1 VDEGRYLIRNVIT
14 HHVSREN
21 VEKGRS
27 HPRAPEE
34 SLKVGLAYMSNGV
47 ATSHRPLRGA
57 LLGCGHVSLF
67 HLRAWAQ
74 IEGVEI
80 TALANRAVHKAEARA
95 REFGIPLEHVYGEY
109 QELLD
114 KEELDFVDIATAPH
128 VHCQQVEAAAAH
140 GLHVLCQKPLA
151 PTLEE
156 AQAMTE
162 ACQAAG
168 VLLSVN
174 ENWRWRS
181 WYREI
186 KRLLD
191 DGLIGRPRYARVARH
206 SNATLPRPDGGLPPM
221 FINQAYTADVDRL
234 ILYEWGIHLI
244 DVMRFLFRDVTSVY
258 ARMDKVSA
266 LCKGEDR
273 ALLILEVGGVTGL
286 IDISWAT
293 VDGEAQP
300 SQLEQVTI
308 EGDEG
313 TIELRPDQ
321 GDILKLAT
329 RSQVWQR
336 PALDATPEEAYQAS
350 YTAAQRHFIECLRD
364 GRTPETAA
372 GDNLKTL
379 AAAFAAYESAT
390 LNQVVFLR
398 GDSVHQS

>member
-1 VDEGRYLIRNVIT
+1 M
-14 HHVSREN
+14 SR
-21 VEKGRS
+21 
-27 HPRAPEE
+27 
-34 SLKVGLAYMSNGV
+34 
-47 ATSHRPLRGA
+47 RPLRGA

-67 HLRAWAQ
+67 HLRAWGQ

-80 TALANRAVHKAEARA
+80 TALANRDVSKAEARA
-95 REFGIPLEHVYGEY
+95 REFGIPLGHVYSDY
-109 QELLD
+109 RELLD
-114 KEELDFVDIATAPH
+114 SEELDFVDVATAPD
-128 VHCQQVEAAAAH
+128 VHRQQVEAAAGH

-156 AQAMTE
+156 ARAMTV

-174 ENWRWRS
+174 ENWRWRG

-191 DGLIGRPRYARVARH
+191 QGLVGRPRYARLARH
-206 SNATLPRPDGGLPPM
+206 SNVTMPGPDGGLPAL
-221 FINQAYTADVDRL
+221 FINQTYTAQMNRL
-234 ILYEWGIHLI
+234 ILYEWGVHLI
-244 DVMRFLFRDVTSVY
+244 DVLRFLFGDVTSVF

-273 ALLILEVGGVTGL
+273 ATLVLDLNGVTGL

-336 PALDATPEEAYQAS
+336 PALDASPEEAYQAS

-372 GDNLKTL
+372 EDNLKTL

-390 LNQVVFLR
+390 LNQVVILR
-398 GDSVHQS
+398 GDHVHLS